1 MAEDQA
7 INMQVVKGQ
16 LESQGLLE
24 QSEFYYNGQEAFNR
38 SLQLFEEA
46 GCATP
51 IDLMLIDQQMPLMT
65 GMELIKNIRDYLKVR
80 N

>member
-1 MAEDQA
+1 
-7 INMQVVKGQ
+7 MQVVKGQ

-24 QSEFYYNGQEAFNR
+24 QTDFYYNGQEAFNR

-46 GCATP
+46 EDCGTP

-65 GMELIKNIRDYLKVR
+65 GMELVKNIRDYLKVR